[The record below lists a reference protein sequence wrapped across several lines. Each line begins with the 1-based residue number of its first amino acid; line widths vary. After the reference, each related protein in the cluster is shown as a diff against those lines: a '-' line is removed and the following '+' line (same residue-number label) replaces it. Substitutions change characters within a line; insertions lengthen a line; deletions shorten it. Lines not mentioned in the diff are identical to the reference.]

1 VDHTKHPYFRQDRF
15 FDSKGPGGISTP
27 KPDHCDTPPSWEISK
42 TDLQLDRQYVV
53 PFAHYGYVY
62 CMLLLDGILTDDP
75 ETELLV
81 TGGGDGSIKTWTI
94 QHNCHGLIEELCEL
108 GSEQEGRESVLSL
121 ALDGTF
127 LMSGRLGGEVNIWDL
142 ETRQLVR
149 TLRSQVQDVH
159 SLSVGGGFLF
169 AAGANG
175 KVEVRILSV
184 AQPDPN

>member
-1 VDHTKHPYFRQDRF
+1 
-15 FDSKGPGGISTP
+15 
-27 KPDHCDTPPSWEISK
+27 
-42 TDLQLDRQYVV
+42 
-53 PFAHYGYVY
+53 
-62 CMLLLDGILTDDP
+62 MLLLDGILTDDP
-75 ETELLV
+75 ESELLV
-81 TGGGDGSIKTWTI
+81 TGGGDGSIKIWTI
-94 QHNCHGLIEELCEL
+94 QHNCHGLIVELYEL
-108 GSEQEGRESVLSL
+108 GSEREDRESVLSL

-175 KVEVRILSV
+175 RVEVRICPIPLL
-184 AQPDPN
+184 DPG